1 MADGLAAAIEHTLLR
16 CDASRAEI
24 HRLLEEAVRWECHG
38 VCVQPYWVATLKDA
52 PIPVISVTGFP
63 FGADRADHK
72 AHGAARARD
81 DGAVEIDMVVNVGA
95 LKSGDWSA
103 FAADIAAVRAAVPDL
118 VLKTIL
124 ETGALTDA
132 ERDRAARVA
141 REEGVDILKTCT
153 GYGPRG
159 ATVEDVAALVP
170 FGPVKAS
177 AGIRTRE
184 QAVALMEA
192 GATRLGTSA
201 AAAILGKTD
210 EAHG

>member
-1 MADGLAAAIEHTLLR
+1 MSSLAAAIEHTLLR
-16 CDASRAEI
+16 CDASLEDVE
-24 HRLLEEAVRWECHG
+24 RLVAEAVEWRCHG
-38 VCVQPYWVATLKDA
+38 VCVQPYWVSSLRDTPL
-52 PIPVISVTGFP
+52 PVVSVTGFP

-72 AHGAARARD
+72 AHGAATARD
-81 DGAVEIDMVVNVGA
+81 DGAAEIDMVVNVGA

-103 FAADIAAVRAAVPDL
+103 FAADIAAVRKAVPGL

-124 ETGALTDA
+124 ETGVLTDA
-132 ERDRAARVA
+132 ERDRAAGIA
-141 REEGVDILKTCT
+141 IAEGVDILKTCT

-159 ATVEDVAALVP
+159 ATVDDVEALVR

-184 QAVALMEA
+184 QAQALVAA

-201 AAAILGKTD
+201 AAAILGR
-210 EAHG
+210 